1 MNNNEEKVKSDRDG
15 NPFAVVCRVMSQLE
29 DLFSSHNNES
39 FIDTFY
45 PKVIKEVN
53 EENLTG
59 DAFCE
64 ILLDRAE
71 SSNPEETLNFM
82 EYFRGTMVLSSVY
95 CCEVIKE
102 FELKKDNDA
111 WSLACDAK
119 YWLGI
124 ALGMDSMISQIANGS
139 KNLARQGGKARN
151 ARFDPMRDLAIKLAM
166 ENKFPSKRNAAK
178 NIAPHVL
185 KLSEE
190 LEVRLSPDQVQTTIT
205 GWLKDI
211 TFTSKRGM

>member
-1 MNNNEEKVKSDRDG
+1 M
-15 NPFAVVCRVMSQLE
+15 
-29 DLFSSHNNES
+29 
-39 FIDTFY
+39 
-45 PKVIKEVN
+45 
-53 EENLTG
+53 
-59 DAFCE
+59 
-64 ILLDRAE
+64 LLDRAE
-71 SSNPEETLNFM
+71 SQNPEEKLNLM

-95 CCEVIKE
+95 CCEAIKE
-102 FELKKDNDA
+102 FELKKDHEA

-124 ALGMDSMISQIANGS
+124 ALGMDSLMSQVTDVP
-139 KNLARQGGKARN
+139 KNLARQGGQARN
-151 ARFDPMRDLAIKLAM
+151 ARFDLMRNLAIKLAM

-211 TFTSKRGM
+211 RFTSKRGM